1 MTPSTA
7 VNAMDDAT
15 SPGHNSI
22 VFKEG
27 VSWTRQKNTIKFGG
41 QYQRTMDH
49 IKTITTQGNGL
60 YNFTSLQ
67 NFLQAKPM
75 SLTIN
80 LPNGATVTKVSVWY
94 TAAAVAG
101 SLNFGGLVRHAVADG
116 NTHYLAEAD
125 LGPTAN
131 KRVAAALKLY
141 PQPALVPTTLKIDN
155 ARFSYAFAVC
165 LVGQSKAAFH
175 AARII
180 YTYLD

>member
-1 MTPSTA
+1 MRTFNPRRAALAAVGGIVLSLFGGASQSAVLKTGYYTIDAMAMAPAGASFETDYSIVWTDGIRNAAPDKTCFNTA
-7 VNAMDDAT
+7 V
-15 SPGHNSI
+15 
-22 VFKEG
+22 
-27 VSWTRQKNTIKFGG
+27 
-41 QYQRTMDH
+41 
-49 IKTITTQGNGL
+49 
-60 YNFTSLQ
+60 
-67 NFLQAKPM
+67 
-75 SLTIN
+75 N